1 MCPGSHGNNRSVDEV
16 RKRQIRLSATFLV
29 CFLPFADC
37 FFPRLNDGA
46 LPAAHNTRFLHA
58 NNFALGR
65 SNLALCS
72 CTHSAPLV
80 LQLASLFLETN
91 GRVPVSQSSSVP
103 SRMNLIVDDSGQRE

>member
-16 RKRQIRLSATFLV
+16 RKGQVRRSRHFLGLLSTLRRL
-29 CFLPFADC
+29 
-37 FFPRLNDGA
+37 FFSRLNDGA